1 VIGGTTVTCPGLT
14 HRDHRQRLL
23 AAAPRPVA
31 VTRQVCY
38 ACGETAET
46 GARCTCGEP
55 LWVADQTTEG
65 WPETDDPS
73 LWRYR
78 DLLPVD
84 PPPGLGAA
92 VGGTPLVRAPR
103 LDGLL
108 NGATVRVKFEGAHPT
123 GTFKDRGTAVGVAG
137 TLARGD
143 DAVATVSHGNMARSV
158 AAHAA
163 SEGLDCVVCVP
174 ADVPA
179 ERLATIARHDPTI
192 LRVDGD
198 YGRLYG
204 AALAAGRA
212 ADIAVINS
220 DTPLRVAGQKTTGL
234 EILEHSSPDVIVM
247 PVSSGGH
254 ASGVWKAVREATASG
269 LVEDPPRLYLAQAA
283 GCAPIAA
290 AYDRGAERV
299 TRVDPDG
306 TVAYSIANADPPS
319 GTRALAAARET
330 GGAVLAVDDEA
341 ILNAR
346 SCITE
351 RAGLFVETSCATP
364 LAAARELVGRGEIES
379 GEAVTLVATGTG
391 YTERDVGDTPTLE
404 AEVVGLDGLRDALRR
419 AVGGS

>member
-1 VIGGTTVTCPGLT
+1 MFVGAAPDDEKLSP
-14 HRDHRQRLL
+14 HSF
-23 AAAPRPVA
+23 AAAPRRECVNLA
-31 VTRQVCY
+31 CY
-38 ACGETAET
+38 ACGATAEAGT
-46 GARCTCGEP
+46 RCACGEP
-55 LWVADQTTEG
+55 LWVAERTTG
-65 WPETDDPS
+65 AWPASGDPS

-84 PPPGLGAA
+84 PPPGLGAS

-103 LDGLL
+103 LDEAVGD
-108 NGATVRVKFEGAHPT
+108 ATVRVKFEGAHPT

-137 TLARGD
+137 ALDRGMS
-143 DAVATVSHGNMARSV
+143 AVATVSHGNMARSV

-163 SEGLDCVVCVP
+163 SEGLAAVVCVP
-174 ADVPA
+174 ADVPP

-204 AALAAGRA
+204 AALDAGGEA
-212 ADIAVINS
+212 GVAVINS

-234 EILEHSSPDVIVM
+234 EILERSAPDAVVM

-254 ASGVWKAVREATASG
+254 ASGVWKAIREATASG
-269 LVEDPPRLYLAQAA
+269 LVDDPPRLYLAQAA

-290 AYDRGAERV
+290 AYDRGDDEV
-299 TRVDPDG
+299 TRVEPSE

-330 GGAVLAVDDEA
+330 GGAVLAVSDDV
-341 ILNAR
+341 ILDCRRLLA
-346 SCITE
+346 E

-364 LAAARELVGRGEIES
+364 LAAARELAERGEIEP
-379 GEAVTLVATGTG
+379 GDEVALVATGTG
-391 YTERDVGDTPTLE
+391 YTERDVGDGADPD
-404 AEVVGLDGLRDALRR
+404 AEVVDLADLPTALRA
-419 AVGGS
+419 AVGGD

>member
-1 VIGGTTVTCPGLT
+1 MTG
-14 HRDHRQRLL
+14 R
-23 AAAPRPVA
+23 
-31 VTRQVCY
+31 VCY
-38 ACGETAET
+38 ACGATGD
-46 GARCTCGEP
+46 GARCDCGEP
-55 LWVADQTTEG
+55 LWTPERETDG
-65 WPETDDPS
+65 WPTAADPS

-84 PPPGLGAA
+84 PPSGLGAA

-103 LDGLL
+103 LDDAVG
-108 NGATVRVKFEGAHPT
+108 GATVRVKFEGAHPT

-137 TLARGD
+137 ALARGVG
-143 DAVATVSHGNMARSV
+143 AVATVSHGNMARSV

-163 SEGLDCVVCVP
+163 SEGLAAVVCVP

-204 AALAAGRA
+204 AALDAGA
-212 ADIAVINS
+212 EAGVAVINS

-234 EILEHSSPDVIVM
+234 EIIEHSDPDVVVM

-254 ASGVWKAVREATASG
+254 ASGVWKAIREATASG
-269 LVEDPPRLYLAQAA
+269 LVDDPPRLYLAQAA
-283 GCAPIAA
+283 GCAPVAA
-290 AYDRGAERV
+290 AYDRGADTV
-299 TRVDPDG
+299 TRVEPSE

-341 ILNAR
+341 ILESR
-346 SCITE
+346 SLLAE

-364 LAAARELVGRGEIES
+364 LAAARELADRGEIGGGDEV
-379 GEAVTLVATGTG
+379 ALVATGTG
-391 YTERDVGDTPTLE
+391 YTERDVGDAPPPDTTDVDL
-404 AEVVGLDGLRDALRR
+404 AGLGDAMRA
-419 AVGGS
+419 AVGDRRR

>member
-1 VIGGTTVTCPGLT
+1 MFAHATAGEEKLSP
-14 HRDHRQRLL
+14 QSF
-23 AAAPRPVA
+23 AVA
-31 VTRQVCY
+31 GRREGVDLVCY
-38 ACGETAET
+38 ACGATAAS
-46 GARCTCGEP
+46 GARCGCGEP
-55 LWVADQTTEG
+55 LWVSDRQTEG
-65 WPETDDPS
+65 WPAGGEPS

-84 PPPGLGAA
+84 PPPGLGAS
-92 VGGTPLVRAPR
+92 VGGTPLVRASR
-103 LDGLL
+103 LDDAVG
-108 NGATVRVKFEGAHPT
+108 GATVRVKFEGAHPT

-137 TLARGD
+137 ALDRGL

-163 SEGLDCVVCVP
+163 SEGLDAVVCVP
-174 ADVPA
+174 ADVPP

-198 YGRLYG
+198 YGRLYE
-204 AALAAGRA
+204 AALDAG
-212 ADIAVINS
+212 ADAGVAVVNS

-234 EILEHSSPDVIVM
+234 EILERSSPDAVVM

-254 ASGVWKAVREATASG
+254 ASGVWKAIREATASG
-269 LVEDPPRLYLAQAA
+269 LVDDPPRLYLAQAA

-290 AYDRGAERV
+290 AYDRGDDEV
-299 TRVDPDG
+299 TRIEPSE

-341 ILNAR
+341 ILDCRRLLA
-346 SCITE
+346 E

-364 LAAARELVGRGEIES
+364 LAAARDLADSGEIGG
-379 GEAVTLVATGTG
+379 GEEVVLVATGTG
-391 YTERDVGDTPTLE
+391 YTERDVGDAPTPD
-404 AEVVGLDGLRDALRR
+404 AETVDLADLPDAFRSAVDDRR
-419 AVGGS
+419 R